1 MAILDN
7 SNDIIMDAV
16 LTEVGRRR
24 MADGNFSITKFAL
37 GDDEINY
44 SQYNRSHPSG
54 SAYYDLEILQT
65 PVLEAVTA
73 QNSAINY
80 GLLSMTKTNLLYMPS
95 IKVNQNFDKALQ
107 ISGTIFYVATNSET
121 REKLRTASLLGVDS
135 KKVMLSNSATDT
147 QLLYIES
154 GIDDA
159 TLTADS
165 TNRANYIVSN
175 DMMDSTFVV
184 QVDNRLFS
192 GVWQL
197 NGVSTFSAP
206 ASSTTITVP
215 DGLESAGSSNSATNL
230 SSYSNYSA
238 RGVANLLYTPTTSG
252 RSEKSVLAGPRGSAA
267 AINFST
273 TYTGGS
279 GTATPSI
286 FTQYGKAAQDLFAS
300 GDTFDYI
307 DTTVYI
313 TGARSTAAAQIPVR
327 LIRLNTPA

>member
-121 REKLRTASLLGVDS
+121 REKLRT
-135 KKVMLSNSATDT
+135 
-147 QLLYIES
+147 IES

-215 DGLESAGSSNSATNL
+215 DGLESAGSSTSSTNL

-279 GTATPSI
+279 GTAT
-286 FTQYGKAAQDLFAS
+286 
-300 GDTFDYI
+300 
-307 DTTVYI
+307 
-313 TGARSTAAAQIPVR
+313 
-327 LIRLNTPA
+327 